1 MAQKPALRK
10 AQRSPTRRRACIPG
24 GGRGGVTMQMYTVQ
38 LGKTGADGFREIESS
53 RVLTSNLDG
62 ARQRAIDLLKTRGP
76 LIGAN
81 KALMYDGAKQVFE
94 FP

>member
-1 MAQKPALRK
+1 
-10 AQRSPTRRRACIPG
+10 
-24 GGRGGVTMQMYTVQ
+24 MQMYTVQ

-53 RVLTSNLDG
+53 KFLTSSLDG
-62 ARQRAIDLLKTRGP
+62 ARQRAVDLLKTRGP

-81 KALMYDGAKQVFE
+81 KALLHDGPKQVFE

>member
-1 MAQKPALRK
+1 
-10 AQRSPTRRRACIPG
+10 
-24 GGRGGVTMQMYTVQ
+24 MQMYTVQ

-53 RVLTSNLDG
+53 RILTSNLDA

-81 KALMYDGAKQVFE
+81 KALLQDGPKQLFE